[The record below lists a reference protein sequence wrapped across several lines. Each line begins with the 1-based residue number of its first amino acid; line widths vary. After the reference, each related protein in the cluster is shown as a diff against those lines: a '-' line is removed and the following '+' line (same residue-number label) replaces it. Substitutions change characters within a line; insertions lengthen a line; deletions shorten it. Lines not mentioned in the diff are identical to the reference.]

1 MTKNMPYLT
10 LMRMSIIIGINDKM
24 VCMNVEYSYIAAKS
38 IN

>member
-1 MTKNMPYLT
+1 MIKKVPYLA

-24 VCMNVEYSYIAAKS
+24 AGMNREYLYIAAKS